1 MTTTV
6 PQVPQVSQSASSSV
20 NNPVFNSQQVAQSA
34 VRPAQFVQPVYV
46 LPKQKNSYSVK
57 WAIALFSVII
67 GVLGLISGFVLMFQT
82 NGGGPFVLGLAGLI
96 LAIVSRYR
104 GNMGAAGIALGIV
117 NMLLGVLT
125 QPIEMLL
132 LFLVMMHV

>member
-6 PQVPQVSQSASSSV
+6 PQMPQALQEAPSSV

-82 NGGGPFVLGLAGLI
+82 NGGGPLVLGLAGLI

-132 LFLVMMHV
+132 LVLVMMHV

>member
-6 PQVPQVSQSASSSV
+6 PQVSQVSQSVSSSV
-20 NNPVFNSQQVAQSA
+20 DTPAFSNQQL
-34 VRPAQFVQPVYV
+34 VQPVYV
-46 LPKQKNSYSVK
+46 LPQQKNSYYVK
-57 WAIALFSVII
+57 WAIALFSVVI
-67 GVLGLISGFVLMFQT
+67 GVLGLISGIVLNFQT
-82 NGGGPFVLGLAGLI
+82 DGGGSLVLGLAGLI

-125 QPIEMLL
+125 GPIEMLL
-132 LFLVMMHV
+132 LVLVMMHV

>member
-6 PQVPQVSQSASSSV
+6 PQVSQVSQSVSSSV
-20 NNPVFNSQQVAQSA
+20 DTPAFSNQQL
-34 VRPAQFVQPVYV
+34 VQPVYV
-46 LPKQKNSYSVK
+46 LPQQKNSYSVK
-57 WAIALFSVII
+57 WAIALFSVVI
-67 GVLGLISGFVLMFQT
+67 GVLGLISGIVLNFQT
-82 NGGGPFVLGLAGLI
+82 DGGGSLVLGLAGLI

-125 QPIEMLL
+125 GPIEMLL
-132 LFLVMMHV
+132 LVLVMMHV

>member
-20 NNPVFNSQQVAQSA
+20 NTPAFNNQ
-34 VRPAQFVQPVYV
+34 QFVQPVYV

-82 NGGGPFVLGLAGLI
+82 NGGASLVLGLAGLI

-132 LFLVMMHV
+132 LVLVMMHV

>member
-6 PQVPQVSQSASSSV
+6 PQVSQVSQSVSSSV
-20 NNPVFNSQQVAQSA
+20 DT
-34 VRPAQFVQPVYV
+34 PAFGNQQFVQPVYV
-46 LPKQKNSYSVK
+46 LPQQKNSYSVK
-57 WAIALFSVII
+57 WAIALFSVVI
-67 GVLGLISGFVLMFQT
+67 GVLGLISGIVLNFQT
-82 NGGGPFVLGLAGLI
+82 DGGGSLVLGLAGLI

-125 QPIEMLL
+125 GPIEMLL
-132 LFLVMMHV
+132 LVLVMMHV

>member
-20 NNPVFNSQQVAQSA
+20 NTPAFNNQ
-34 VRPAQFVQPVYV
+34 QFVQPVYV

-82 NGGGPFVLGLAGLI
+82 NGGASLILGLAGLI

-132 LFLVMMHV
+132 LVLVMMHV

>member
-6 PQVPQVSQSASSSV
+6 PQVSQVSQNASSSV
-20 NNPVFNSQQVAQSA
+20 NTPAFNNQ
-34 VRPAQFVQPVYV
+34 QFVQPVYV
-46 LPKQKNSYSVK
+46 LPEEKNTYNAR
-57 WAIALFSVII
+57 WIMAMTSVII
-67 GVLGLISGFVLMFQT
+67 GVLGLISVFVLNYWT
-82 NGGGPFVLGLAGLI
+82 DGGASLVLGLAGLI

-125 QPIEMLL
+125 GPIEMLL
-132 LFLVMMHV
+132 LVLVMMHV

>member
-20 NNPVFNSQQVAQSA
+20 NTPAFNNQ
-34 VRPAQFVQPVYV
+34 QFVQPVYV

-67 GVLGLISGFVLMFQT
+67 GVLGLISVFVLNYWT
-82 NGGGPFVLGLAGLI
+82 DGGASLVLGLAGLI
-96 LAIVSRYR
+96 LAIASRYR
-104 GNMGAAGIALGIV
+104 GNMGAAGIALGV
-117 NMLLGVLT
+117 MNMLLGVLT
-125 QPIEMLL
+125 VPFETLL
-132 LFLVMMHV
+132 LVLVMMHV

>member
-20 NNPVFNSQQVAQSA
+20 NTHAFNNQ
-34 VRPAQFVQPVYV
+34 QFVQPVYV

-67 GVLGLISGFVLMFQT
+67 GVLGLTSGFVLMFQT
-82 NGGGPFVLGLAGLI
+82 NGGAPFVLGLAGLI

-125 QPIEMLL
+125 RPIEMSLL
-132 LFLVMMHV
+132 LLVMMHV

>member
-20 NNPVFNSQQVAQSA
+20 NTPAFNNQ
-34 VRPAQFVQPVYV
+34 QFVQPVYV

-67 GVLGLISGFVLMFQT
+67 GVLGLTSGFVLMFQT

-104 GNMGAAGIALGIV
+104 GNMGAAGIALGV
-117 NMLLGVLT
+117 MNMLLGVLT
-125 QPIEMLL
+125 VPFEILL
-132 LFLVMMHV
+132 LVLVMMHV

>member
-6 PQVPQVSQSASSSV
+6 PQVPQVSQGASSSV
-20 NNPVFNSQQVAQSA
+20 NTPAFNNQ
-34 VRPAQFVQPVYV
+34 QFVQPVYV

-82 NGGGPFVLGLAGLI
+82 NGGASLVLGLAGLI

-132 LFLVMMHV
+132 LVLVMMHV

>member
-6 PQVPQVSQSASSSV
+6 PQVSQVSQNAFSSV
-20 NNPVFNSQQVAQSA
+20 NTPAFNNQ
-34 VRPAQFVQPVYV
+34 QFVQPVYV
-46 LPKQKNSYSVK
+46 LPEEKNTYNAR
-57 WAIALFSVII
+57 WIMAMTSVII
-67 GVLGLISGFVLMFQT
+67 GVLGLISVFVLNYWT
-82 NGGGPFVLGLAGLI
+82 DGGASLVLGLAGLI

-125 QPIEMLL
+125 GPIEMLL
-132 LFLVMMHV
+132 LVLVMMHV

>member
-20 NNPVFNSQQVAQSA
+20 NTLAFNNQ
-34 VRPAQFVQPVYV
+34 QFVQPVYV

-67 GVLGLISGFVLMFQT
+67 GVLGLISGFALMFQT

-132 LFLVMMHV
+132 LVLVMMHV

>member
-1 MTTTV
+1 
-6 PQVPQVSQSASSSV
+6 
-20 NNPVFNSQQVAQSA
+20 
-34 VRPAQFVQPVYV
+34 
-46 LPKQKNSYSVK
+46 
-57 WAIALFSVII
+57 
-67 GVLGLISGFVLMFQT
+67 MFQT

-132 LFLVMMHV
+132 LVLVMMHV

>member
-6 PQVPQVSQSASSSV
+6 PQVPQVSQGASSSV
-20 NNPVFNSQQVAQSA
+20 NTPAFNNQ
-34 VRPAQFVQPVYV
+34 QFVQPVYV

-104 GNMGAAGIALGIV
+104 GDMGAAGIALGIV

-132 LFLVMMHV
+132 LVLVMMHV

>member
-6 PQVPQVSQSASSSV
+6 PQVSQVSQNASSSV
-20 NNPVFNSQQVAQSA
+20 NTPAFNNQQFA
-34 VRPAQFVQPVYV
+34 QPVYV
-46 LPKQKNSYSVK
+46 LPEEKNTYNAR
-57 WAIALFSVII
+57 WIMAMTSVII
-67 GVLGLISGFVLMFQT
+67 GVLGLISVFVLNYWT
-82 NGGGPFVLGLAGLI
+82 DGGASLVLGLAGLI

-125 QPIEMLL
+125 GPIEMLL
-132 LFLVMMHV
+132 LVLVMMHV

>member
-6 PQVPQVSQSASSSV
+6 PQVSQVSQSASSSV
-20 NNPVFNSQQVAQSA
+20 NTPAFNNQ
-34 VRPAQFVQPVYV
+34 QFVQPVYV

-82 NGGGPFVLGLAGLI
+82 NGGASLVLGLAGLI
-96 LAIVSRYR
+96 LAIASRYR
-104 GNMGAAGIALGIV
+104 GNMGAAGIALGV
-117 NMLLGVLT
+117 MNMLLGVLT
-125 QPIEMLL
+125 VPFEMLL
-132 LFLVMMHV
+132 LVLVMMHV

>member
-20 NNPVFNSQQVAQSA
+20 NTPAFNNQ
-34 VRPAQFVQPVYV
+34 QFVQPVYV

-82 NGGGPFVLGLAGLI
+82 NGGGPLVLGLAGLI

-117 NMLLGVLT
+117 NMLLGALT

-132 LFLVMMHV
+132 LVLVMMHV

>member
-6 PQVPQVSQSASSSV
+6 PQVSQVSQNASSSV
-20 NNPVFNSQQVAQSA
+20 NT
-34 VRPAQFVQPVYV
+34 PAFSNQQFVQPVYV
-46 LPKQKNSYSVK
+46 LPQQKNSYSVK
-57 WAIALFSVII
+57 WAIALFSVVI
-67 GVLGLISGFVLMFQT
+67 GVLGLISGIVLNFQT
-82 NGGGPFVLGLAGLI
+82 DGGGSLVLGLAGLI

-125 QPIEMLL
+125 GPIEMLL
-132 LFLVMMHV
+132 LVLVMMHV

>member
-20 NNPVFNSQQVAQSA
+20 NTPAFNNQ
-34 VRPAQFVQPVYV
+34 QFVQPVYV

-67 GVLGLISGFVLMFQT
+67 GVLGLISVFVLNYWT
-82 NGGGPFVLGLAGLI
+82 DGGASLVLGLAGLI
-96 LAIVSRYR
+96 LAIASRYR
-104 GNMGAAGIALGIV
+104 GNMGAAGIALGV
-117 NMLLGVLT
+117 MNMLLGVLT
-125 QPIEMLL
+125 VPFEMLL
-132 LFLVMMHV
+132 LVLVMMHV

>member
-20 NNPVFNSQQVAQSA
+20 DTPAFNNQ
-34 VRPAQFVQPVYV
+34 QFVQPVYV
-46 LPKQKNSYSVK
+46 LPQQKNSYSVK
-57 WAIALFSVII
+57 WAIALFSVVI
-67 GVLGLISGFVLMFQT
+67 GVLGLISGIVLNFQT
-82 NGGGPFVLGLAGLI
+82 DGGGSLVLGLAGLI

-125 QPIEMLL
+125 GPIEMLL
-132 LFLVMMHV
+132 LVLVMMHV